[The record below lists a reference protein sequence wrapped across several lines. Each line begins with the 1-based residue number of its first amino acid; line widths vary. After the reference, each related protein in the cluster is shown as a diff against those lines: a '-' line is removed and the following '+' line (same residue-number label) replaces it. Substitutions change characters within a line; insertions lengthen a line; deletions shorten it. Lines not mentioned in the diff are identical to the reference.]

1 MGCAQGRCATRLRY
15 APTLYLSD
23 SKLLPRAMQRPLTST
38 VAKPCQ
44 NPRLGGSRGKIQKSA
59 ISVSCDRRHRKAN
72 SSKHSLVG
80 QLEFQAGPTCAKLMI
95 PLVINHLM
103 STCFRRA
110 QDPME
115 RADQRL
121 LAAPANKCAFISGG
135 AKKPT

>member
-1 MGCAQGRCATRLRY
+1 MTKPQAGLKPWQNTKVSNISELRSETRE
-15 APTLYLSD
+15 
-23 SKLLPRAMQRPLTST
+23 SKLVKTGPGRANWNFKR
-38 VAKPCQ
+38 A
-44 NPRLGGSRGKIQKSA
+44 
-59 ISVSCDRRHRKAN
+59 
-72 SSKHSLVG
+72 
-80 QLEFQAGPTCAKLMI
+80 PTCAKLMI

-135 AKKPT
+135 AKNQWRLNIMKDGRHCSTFFKQLR